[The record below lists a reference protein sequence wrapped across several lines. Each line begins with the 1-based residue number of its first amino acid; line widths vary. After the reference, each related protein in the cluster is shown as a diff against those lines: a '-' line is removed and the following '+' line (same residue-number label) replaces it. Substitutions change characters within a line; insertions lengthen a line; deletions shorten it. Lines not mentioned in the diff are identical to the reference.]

1 MELHETTV
9 QLTKALLS
17 TDDASCAAHRT
28 MALEALAAVQQI
40 SFDLLVGNDG
50 LPAASKG
57 DPAVVRDRMMAVRRG
72 VRVLGW
78 QWSRRNGG

>member
-17 TDDASCAAHRT
+17 TDSVTCTAHQT
-28 MALEALAAVQQI
+28 MALDALAIVQQI

-57 DPAVVRDRMMAVRRG
+57 DPAVVRHCVPAEDVSHAW
-72 VRVLGW
+72 L
-78 QWSRRNGG
+78 SDGGTLCG